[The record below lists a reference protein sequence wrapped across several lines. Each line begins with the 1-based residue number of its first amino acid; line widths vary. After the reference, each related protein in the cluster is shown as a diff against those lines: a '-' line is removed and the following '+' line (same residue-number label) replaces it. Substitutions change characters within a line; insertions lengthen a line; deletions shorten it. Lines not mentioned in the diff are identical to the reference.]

1 MSLAFDE
8 KVKWLGEQGIP
19 FRYFFYERRDYSVPQ
34 HMRYLHPPYGKPV
47 DIHLRYEDKN
57 EVYPV

>member
-8 KVKWLGEQGIP
+8 KVKVLGEQGIP
-19 FRYFFYERRDYSVPQ
+19 FRYFFYQLSDYAQQPFGAQ
-34 HMRYLHPPYGKPV
+34 PYGKPV
-47 DIHLRYEDKN
+47 EIHLRYEDKN